1 MPLAGLFL
9 FLFFIKRVLFC
20 DWIEF
25 FKLEFCGRVLLLI
38 LAREIHMALANA
50 FFIAN

>member
-9 FLFFIKRVLFC
+9 FLFFIQRVLFG

-25 FKLEFCGRVLLLI
+25 FKLKFCGRVLLFI
-38 LAREIHMALANA
+38 LAREIHVALANA
-50 FFIAN
+50 FFVAN